1 MSRAPFLTEIR
12 DAIAARKLSAEDA
25 VRDSLKRIAEHNGKL
40 HAFVAIDEER
50 ALEEARH
57 QDRMA
62 ALGHPRAPL
71 SGIAIGI
78 KDLMDVAGFPTR
90 AGSLT
95 RQTVAPAT
103 KDASVVAQLKLQGAV
118 VVGKTATVEYAF
130 GGWGTNVTVG
140 TPHNPWDM
148 QNARVPGGS
157 SSGSGV
163 AIAAGLIPA
172 ALGSDTGGSIRLPA
186 SFSGLVGLKTTVGL
200 IDTTGVLPLTREL
213 DTIGPMAR
221 SVLDAALIF
230 DGMTGQHTS
239 LALQQLDS
247 KRPLAALRIGLP
259 KDLGVTLDPDTR
271 KIYEATKVLL
281 EEGGAQLIDLD
292 LGKSIADFAAP
303 CGHFLAVESYAH
315 YGHFVDAEPSL
326 IGEPVRQRMLG
337 GKAMSAPDF
346 LNQQFRRKLE
356 VAAMARVFESIDAIL
371 LPATAMPAPRLD
383 NYEEQSSPGVFTRL
397 ANYCDLAAI
406 ALPMGLS
413 KEQLPIGMQIVVPA
427 FHDARALLIAH
438 GLETL
443 NGGAI
448 LCPLHAA

>member
-12 DAIAARKLSAEDA
+12 NAIAAKKMSAEEA
-25 VRDSLKRIAEHNGKL
+25 VRDSLKRVAEHNNTL
-40 HAFVAIDEER
+40 YAFVEVDEER

-95 RQTVAPAT
+95 RQSVAAAET
-103 KDASVVAQLKLQGAV
+103 DAIVVTQLKSQGAI

-130 GGWGTNVTVG
+130 GGWGSNVTVG

-148 QNARVPGGS
+148 QHARVPGGS

-163 AIAAGLIPA
+163 AIAAGLVPA

-186 SFSGLVGLKTTVGL
+186 SFSGLVGLKTTIGL

-221 SVLDAALIF
+221 SVLDAAYIF
-230 DGMTGQHTS
+230 DAMTGQKTS
-239 LALQQLDS
+239 SALQQLDAR
-247 KRPLAALRIGLP
+247 RPFASLRIGLP
-259 KDLGVTLDPDTR
+259 KNLGVTIDPDTR
-271 KIYEATKVLL
+271 KIYDVTKALL
-281 EEGGAQLIDLD
+281 ESGGAHLIEID

-337 GKAMSAPDF
+337 GKAMNAPEF
-346 LNQQFRRKLE
+346 LNHQFRRKRE
-356 VAAMARVFESIDAIL
+356 VAAMAKIFEQIDAIL

-383 NYEEQSSPGVFTRL
+383 HYDEQSSPGVFTRL

-406 ALPMGLS
+406 ALPLGVS
-413 KEQLPIGMQIVVPA
+413 QEHLPVGMQIVVPA
-427 FHDARALLIAH
+427 FEDARALAIAH

-443 NGGAI
+443 NGGPI
-448 LCPLHAA
+448 LCPIHAR

>member
-1 MSRAPFLTEIR
+1 
-12 DAIAARKLSAEDA
+12 
-25 VRDSLKRIAEHNGKL
+25 
-40 HAFVAIDEER
+40 
-50 ALEEARH
+50 
-57 QDRMA
+57 
-62 ALGHPRAPL
+62 
-71 SGIAIGI
+71 
-78 KDLMDVAGFPTR
+78 LMDVAGFPTR

-95 RQTVAPAT
+95 RQSVAPA
-103 KDASVVAQLKLQGAV
+103 DADAAVVAQLKSQGAI

-148 QNARVPGGS
+148 HQARVPGGS

-163 AIAAGLIPA
+163 AIAAGMIPA

-200 IDTTGVLPLTREL
+200 IDTTGVLPLTQEL

-221 SVLDAALIF
+221 SVMDTAFIF
-230 DGMTGQHTS
+230 DAMTGQNTS
-239 LALQQLDS
+239 ATLQELDPA
-247 KRPLAALRIGLP
+247 RPFAALRIGLP
-259 KDLGVTLDPDTR
+259 KDLGVTLDADTR
-271 KIYEATKVLL
+271 KIYETTKALL
-281 EEGGAQLIDLD
+281 EDGGAQLIDLD
-292 LGKSIADFAAP
+292 LGKTIADFAFP

-315 YGHFVDAEPSL
+315 YGHFVDADPSL

-346 LNQQFRRKLE
+346 LNLQFRRKRE
-356 VAAMARVFESIDAIL
+356 IAAMAKVFERIDAIL

-383 NYEEQSSPGVFTRL
+383 HYDEQSSPGVFTRL

-406 ALPMGLS
+406 ALPMGIS
-413 KEQLPIGMQIVVPA
+413 KEELPVGMQIVVPG
-427 FHDARALLIAH
+427 FRDARALQIAH

-443 NGGAI
+443 NGGPI
-448 LCPLHAA
+448 LCPLHAG